1 MPPLFPA
8 LSFIALLSLS
18 SCGSHQHLALQ
29 APASQPAAVTTEAFA
44 RDLARTS
51 GSGWTSG
58 NAITTL
64 ENGGIYYP
72 PMLEA
77 IKNAKKTVTFETF
90 AFMSSTPA
98 YYFSLAMAERARA
111 GVKVHVI
118 LDGVGSR
125 NLGDICENILLEG
138 GVELHMYRPYT
149 IFRPRH
155 SNNRDHRKILVVDGK
170 VAFTGGAGFA
180 DGWMGH
186 AHTSNHWR
194 DTQYEIRGPAVAQL
208 QHVFVNNWKELTR
221 IELTGPDYFPPLRPA
236 GNLTAQ
242 LTLGAPREQGDTIA
256 HTYLLA
262 IAAARKSILIEHSY
276 FIPNPTLRKAIVEAA
291 RRGVRIEIIAPGGHI
306 DVPLCRTAARLT
318 YQELLDAGAR
328 IWEYQPT
335 MMHGKLIVIDDHLV
349 IAGSA
354 NFDDRSFFINDEN
367 NMHVLSRSFAL
378 EQTEM
383 FNRDKALST
392 EVTPAELRG
401 SFLQFPSKLTARLLS
416 PQL

>member
-1 MPPLFPA
+1 MPRLFSA
-8 LSFIALLSLS
+8 LGLIALLCLS

-29 APASQPAAVTTEAFA
+29 APASQPAAVTTKAFA
-44 RDLARTS
+44 RDLALTS
-51 GSGWTSG
+51 GSAWTTG
-58 NAITTL
+58 NDITTL
-64 ENGGIYYP
+64 ENGGLYYP

-77 IKNAKKTVTFETF
+77 IKNAKKSVTFETF

-98 YYFSLAMAERARA
+98 YYFCLAMAERAQA
-111 GVKVHVI
+111 GVKVHLI

-125 NLGDICENILLEG
+125 NLGDICENILREG
-138 GVELHMYRPYT
+138 GVELHWYRPYS

-155 SNNRDHRKILVVDGK
+155 SNNRTHRKILVVDGK

-186 AHTSNHWR
+186 AHTPRHWR
-194 DTQYEIRGPAVAQL
+194 DTQYEIHGPAVAQL
-208 QHVFVNNWKELTR
+208 QHVFLNNWTELTGTK
-221 IELTGPDYFPPLRPA
+221 LTGPDYFPPLRPA

-242 LTLGAPREQGDTIA
+242 LTLGAPHELGDTIA
-256 HTYLLA
+256 QTYLLA
-262 IAAARKSILIEHSY
+262 IAAARESILIEHAY
-276 FIPNPTLRKAIVEAA
+276 FIPNPTLRNAIAA
-291 RRGVRIEIIAPGGHI
+291 AAQRGVRIEIIAPGGHI

-318 YQELLDAGAR
+318 YRQLLDAGAR

-335 MMHGKLIVIDDHLV
+335 MMHGKLIVVDDHLV

-367 NMHVLSRSFAL
+367 NMHVLSRTFAR

-383 FNRDKALST
+383 FNRDKARST
-392 EVTPAELRG
+392 EITTADLRTNL
-401 SFLQFPSKLTARLLS
+401 FQLPSKLTARLLS